1 MHRWL
6 FISLIV
12 LSCKIVAGEQF
23 NAVQHAERLGQ
34 ATNAVTTAALTNNF
48 LQPTAQLLQAY
59 TDNMSALAAF
69 SVLVMPAQRR
79 LYTALAAWLDRS
91 MDKNI
96 RAWQELSTD
105 KQTVQLL
112 QAWQQMVQTY
122 RATVMDNSSALPP
135 VITKRLLQQ
144 LHDSEDIVGRL
155 VAMITAVNIWQL
167 DYAVRAQVITVLS
180 PLVKTL
186 CQETVVFQQ
195 VMVASPELYK
205 KYLGSA
211 VLLLQD
217 PALLLCRNQSDFE
230 TLPSAVE
237 FITAVLEL
245 QDAMQPMRNSL

>member
-6 FISLIV
+6 FVSLIV

-23 NAVQHAERLGQ
+23 AAREHAERLAQ
-34 ATNAVTTAALTNNF
+34 ATNAVTTAVLTNNF
-48 LQPTAQLLQAY
+48 LQPIAQLLQSY
-59 TDNMSALAAF
+59 TENMPALTAI
-69 SVLVMPAQRR
+69 SLQVMPAQRQ

-96 RAWQELSTD
+96 RSWQELSTD
-105 KQTVQLL
+105 KQTVQL
-112 QAWQQMVQTY
+112 QEAWQHMVQTY
-122 RATVMDNSSALPP
+122 RTTVMDNSSALPP

-144 LHDSEDIVGRL
+144 LHDGEDIVGRL

-205 KYLGSA
+205 KYVASA

-237 FITAVLEL
+237 FITATLEL
-245 QDAMQPMRNSL
+245 QDAMQSMRNAL